1 MKGMLFISFLDLVE
15 NQYGQGVVDS
25 VLAEVALRMAVYIP
39 LQGTMTTPNWLPW

>member
-25 VLAEVALRMAVYIP
+25 VLAEVAPENGGYIP